1 MLIEGIVK
9 SSLIDFPKTLSCI
22 LFTSICNF
30 DCFYCHNRDLIKG
43 SGSIISEDEIFSFLK
58 KRQGLLDGVVI
69 TGGEPTLQKDL
80 IPFMSK
86 IKALGYMIKLD
97 TNGSKPEVVKNV
109 LEENL
114 CDYFAVDYKA
124 PQDRYFEIC
133 SFPGT
138 KVLETINI
146 LLESNVDFEA
156 RTTVVPQLTLEDL
169 ITMAK
174 ELPKLPKYV
183 LNKYVKPKKFL
194 EKDMERINAKPYSPD
209 EIKEMA
215 NVLRKY
221 QPYVIT

>member
-22 LFTSICNF
+22 LFTSRCNF

-43 SGSIISEDEIFSFLK
+43 SGFLVSEEEVFSFLE
-58 KRQGLLDGVVI
+58 KRKGLLEGVVI

-80 IPFMSK
+80 VPFMSK
-86 IKALGYMIKLD
+86 VKALGYKIKLD
-97 TNGSKPEVVKNV
+97 TNGSRPDVVKNV

-114 CDYFAVDYKA
+114 RDYFAVDYKA
-124 PQDRYFEIC
+124 PQDRYEEIC

-138 KVLETINI
+138 KVLETINL

-156 RTTVVPQLTLEDL
+156 RTTVIPQLTLEDL
-169 ITMAK
+169 TTMAK
-174 ELPKLPKYV
+174 ELPILPKYV

-194 EKDMERINAKPYSPD
+194 EKDADKINAKPYSPD
-209 EIKEMA
+209 EITKMAEILKE
-215 NVLRKY
+215 Y
-221 QPYVIT
+221 QPNIIA